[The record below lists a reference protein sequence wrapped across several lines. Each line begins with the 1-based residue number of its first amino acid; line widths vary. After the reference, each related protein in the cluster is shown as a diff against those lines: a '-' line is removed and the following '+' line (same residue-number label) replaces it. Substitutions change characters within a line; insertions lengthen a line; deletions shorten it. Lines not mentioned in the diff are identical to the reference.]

1 MKLSQNDK
9 KAFETVPSGTQ
20 CARLIHI
27 LDLGT
32 QHTEFQGKAKDKRQL
47 RLTWELVD
55 APMSDGRNFVIG
67 KTVSA
72 SLYKSSLLELV
83 ESMMGQNIEFEADGS
98 FDMKQL
104 LGLPCM
110 LTVVH
115 TVKEGKTYANIGAIS
130 PMPTIKG
137 KKIEAEE
144 ATNHLINFGLDSFDQ
159 DTFDMIPKWVQAII
173 EKSPEYQDAVK
184 GTRETK
190 AYVKHTDFDGQD
202 IPF

>member
-1 MKLSQNDK
+1 MKILKDEK
-9 KAFETVPSGTQ
+9 KAFELPPQGTV

-55 APMSDGRNFVIG
+55 NPMSDGRNFVIG

-72 SLYKSSLLELV
+72 SLYKSSLLEMI
-83 ESMMGQNIEFEADGS
+83 ESMTGQNIEFESEGS

-104 LGLPCM
+104 LNLPCM
-110 LTVVH
+110 LSVIH
-115 TVKEGKTYANIGAIS
+115 TSKEGKTYANIGSVS

-144 ATNHLINFGLDSFDQ
+144 AQNHLINFGLDTYDQ

-173 EKSPEYQDAVK
+173 EKSPEYQEA
-184 GTRETK
+184 TRKHGETG
-190 AYVKHTDFDGQD
+190 YVGPRHIDED